1 MSGAE
6 RRRASAIAQAVNQ
19 GRMTALAVMK
29 DTLER
34 IAAYDAI
41 QPQIWISRFA
51 PDDLLAAARSIDA
64 RVAAGESLP
73 LAGVPFAAKDNIDVA
88 GLDLSLIH
96 I

>member
-64 RVAAGESLP
+64 RVAAVRRSITVADR
-73 LAGVPFAAKDNIDVA
+73 AGR
-88 GLDLSLIH
+88 
-96 I
+96 